1 MKKILIKIQTLFII
15 LAVFVPLGVV
25 DIARAAV
32 TSNVSLN
39 MPANSL
45 GLVGYW
51 TMDGPDITW
60 TSDTAGTATDLSGSG
75 NAGTLTSMSK
85 SASAVAG
92 KIGQALDFDG
102 TADYVGVG
110 DPAGGELDFSSSQSF
125 TIAAWVYRHTAI
137 AGAADRIF

>member
-1 MKKILIKIQTLFII
+1 MKPNIAKILVLTTI
-15 LAVFVPLGVV
+15 LAILAPLGVV

-32 TSNVSLN
+32 TPNVSLN

-85 SASAVAG
+85 SVSPVVG
-92 KIGQALDFDG
+92 RIGQALDLDG
-102 TADYVGVG
+102 
-110 DPAGGELDFSSSQSF
+110 S
-125 TIAAWVYRHTAI
+125 
-137 AGAADRIF
+137 